1 VSAYVLRIKGY
12 WRYIVRQA
20 DGEVVLRTQD
30 AVYARRYLAEL
41 ERQRPVARGGRSDPP
56 GEA

>member
-1 VSAYVLRIKGY
+1 VLRVKGH
-12 WRYIVRQA
+12 WRFIVRQA

-41 ERQRPVARGGRSDPP
+41 RRQRPIQRGERSDPP

>member
-1 VSAYVLRIKGY
+1 VSEYVLRIKGR
-12 WRYIVRQA
+12 WRYIVRKA
-20 DGEVVLRTQD
+20 DGEVVLHTQD

-41 ERQRPVARGGRSDPP
+41 KRKRPIQRGAPSEPR

>member
-1 VSAYVLRIKGY
+1 MLRIKGY

-30 AVYARRYLAEL
+30 AVYARHYLAEL
-41 ERQRPVARGGRSDPP
+41 ERQRPGEPGGRSDPP

>member
-1 VSAYVLRIKGY
+1 MSAYVLRVKGH
-12 WRYIVRQA
+12 WRFIVRQA

-41 ERQRPVARGGRSDPP
+41 RRQRPIHRGERSDPP
-56 GEA
+56 REA

>member
-1 VSAYVLRIKGY
+1 VSGYVLRIKGY

-30 AVYARRYLAEL
+30 AAYARRYLSEL
-41 ERQRPVARGGRSDPP
+41 ERQRPIRRGGRSDLP

>member
-1 VSAYVLRIKGY
+1 MTYVLRIKGY
-12 WRYIVRQA
+12 WRYIVREA

-41 ERQRPVARGGRSDPP
+41 KRERPIERDGRSDPP
-56 GEA
+56 GQT

>member
-1 VSAYVLRIKGY
+1 MSAYVLRIKGY

-30 AVYARRYLAEL
+30 AVYARRHLAEL
-41 ERQRPVARGGRSDPP
+41 NGQRPIERGERSDAP